1 MQLELSYVYLT
12 IIMGIA
18 VSLIFTEL
26 TGISAGGIV
35 VPAYL
40 ALTFNL
46 SRPGIVLST
55 FAIALLAYVI
65 VEFGLSRLVMLYG
78 KRKFAAFVFIALIL
92 RLLLNLALGG
102 IFDSFDALTSVG
114 VITAALIA
122 STIAKQGIK
131 YTLIGTVT
139 VTAIVYVGVQ
149 IIALI

>member
-55 FAIALLAYVI
+55 LAIALLAYVI

-102 IFDSFDALTSVG
+102 IFDSLDALTSVG